1 MKKNQSIFRKIINK
15 VLPIW
20 IIPCIILLL
29 LLYSFECVKIKNDEY
44 RYFEERINSYVRDI
58 DISKNNAITK
68 SNYIT
73 NSPEIGAFFEFNSG
87 ELYHQIINTKKIT
100 DYINVINENSIQTI
114 IIYSDNPSILP
125 SQFTENIDK
134 LPNKEVI
141 EEKLKQNNQ
150 IFFDDVILSDEFENQ
165 YLVLYRRFISEN
177 NIIIQIKAQ
186 LPKDKSF
193 FVQKNSS
200 EYSAQNNYI
209 TVPITDKLIAVTPF
223 DTERVTIEY
232 IFYGLIYFG
241 VGLLFCILL
250 ISISYTITSRTTQTI
265 NSYISKLST
274 DELLVNEEDKDLS
287 TDSWELKT
295 IRSAINKLIDE
306 NNQKTRAQYKTELE
320 KKRLALNL
328 LQNKIDPHMLYNS
341 LAVISLR
348 ANKKQDKELLSL
360 ITNLTEYYRSALA
373 QGRDFTTV
381 EDEVDLV
388 RKFVKVN
395 EISHSQAFNFSAEI
409 DASVQDR
416 KLLHLLLQ
424 PFVEN
429 SIVHGLAGKPEPAII
444 KLQCY
449 KKEDTLIFK
458 IYDNGYG
465 ITPQKLS
472 ELNNPASNHKNYAVQ
487 NTRERLRLSYGNDS
501 SIYFESKLNEYT
513 VVTIKIQDKD
523 MRI

>member
-87 ELYHQIINTKKIT
+87 ELYYQIINTKKIT

-165 YLVLYRRFISEN
+165 YLVLYRRFISKN

-265 NSYISKLST
+265 NSYISKLSA
-274 DELLVNEEDKDLS
+274 DELLVNE
-287 TDSWELKT
+287 
-295 IRSAINKLIDE
+295 
-306 NNQKTRAQYKTELE
+306 
-320 KKRLALNL
+320 
-328 LQNKIDPHMLYNS
+328 
-341 LAVISLR
+341 
-348 ANKKQDKELLSL
+348 
-360 ITNLTEYYRSALA
+360 
-373 QGRDFTTV
+373 
-381 EDEVDLV
+381 
-388 RKFVKVN
+388 
-395 EISHSQAFNFSAEI
+395 
-409 DASVQDR
+409 
-416 KLLHLLLQ
+416 
-424 PFVEN
+424 
-429 SIVHGLAGKPEPAII
+429 
-444 KLQCY
+444 
-449 KKEDTLIFK
+449 
-458 IYDNGYG
+458 
-465 ITPQKLS
+465 
-472 ELNNPASNHKNYAVQ
+472 
-487 NTRERLRLSYGNDS
+487 
-501 SIYFESKLNEYT
+501 
-513 VVTIKIQDKD
+513 
-523 MRI
+523 